1 MRLDKFMSEAGL
13 LSRKETAKAVSRGE
27 ITVNGLLVKKA
38 DTKVDEERDAVAYR
52 GERVAYHPFVYVMLN
67 KPAGYI
73 SATEDGNAP
82 VVTELLDEI
91 LRRRGLFPC
100 GRLDKDTTGFMLLT
114 DDGALAHLLLS
125 PKRHVAKT
133 YAFTLDKPLPEGAE
147 ERFLSGIALGDEI
160 CKPASLRLS
169 PERDAGEIVLTEGKY
184 HQIKRMM
191 LSEGS
196 AVVTLKRTSF
206 AGIPL
211 DEGLAVGAWR
221 TLSEQELTLLK
232 EAPYIKKE
240 ERKTE

>member
-27 ITVNGLLVKKA
+27 ITVNGTVVKKA
-38 DTKVDEERDAVAYR
+38 DTKVNEENDKVTYRGATVAYR
-52 GERVAYHPFVYVMLN
+52 PLVYVMLH
-67 KPAGYI
+67 KPEGYI
-73 SATEDGNAP
+73 SATEDGHAP
-82 VVTELLDEI
+82 VVTELLDET
-91 LRRRGLFPC
+91 LQRRGLFPC

-133 YAFTLDKPLPEGAE
+133 YAFTLDSPLPHGAE
-147 ERFLSGIALGDEI
+147 ERFARGVTLGEEL
-160 CKPASLRLS
+160 CKPAALTLS
-169 PERDAGEIVLTEGKY
+169 DDRRSGEIVLVEGKY

-196 AVVTLKRTSF
+196 AVVTLARTSF

-211 DEGLAVGAWR
+211 DADLAKGKWR
-221 TLSEQELTLLK
+221 YFAEEEITLLK
-232 EAPYIKKE
+232 EAPYRPKE
-240 ERKTE
+240 KENT